1 MNLDNDTTLWPRPPV
16 DDGNALAFCSTCV
29 FGRLCLPGGYDK
41 AALAELH
48 CLIEHVGPFHA
59 GAEIFRSGEEF
70 NAVYSVRAGV
80 IKTLLRDDRG
90 REQILGFYTPGDLIG
105 LSAVYGDRYPC
116 TAEAVDT
123 VMLCRFSFPAIATLS
138 TRLPDLQRTLFSIMA
153 RDLGIAQMQKG
164 DYSAEERFAAFLL
177 NWADRLAQRGFSGKR
192 FTLPMAR
199 ADIANY
205 LSLAPETVSRVL
217 RRMIDEGMVA
227 VDRREVEICNREA
240 LQRQAAAL
248 LTRA

>member
-1 MNLDNDTTLWPRPPV
+1 MSLNRDIALWPRPPV
-16 DDGNALAFCSTCV
+16 DDGSALAFCSTCV
-29 FGRLCLPGGYDK
+29 FGQLCLPSGYDK
-41 AALAELH
+41 TALGELH
-48 CLIEHVGPFHA
+48 CLIDHVGPFHA
-59 GAEIFRSGEEF
+59 GDEIFRTGDEF

-80 IKTLLRDDRG
+80 VKTLLRDDRG
-90 REQILGFYTPGDLIG
+90 REQVLGFYTPGDLIG

-116 TAEAVDT
+116 AAQAVDT

-138 TRLPDLQRTLFSIMA
+138 TRVPDLQRTLFAVMA

-177 NWADRLAQRGFSGKR
+177 NWADRLAQRGFSGQR
-192 FTLPMAR
+192 FALPMAR

-217 RRMIDEGMVA
+217 RRMIDEGLVA
-227 VDRREVEICNREA
+227 VSRREVEILDREG
-240 LQRQAAAL
+240 LTRQAAVL
-248 LTRA
+248 LSRA